1 MNSLASFLIFCTL
14 LGTEA
19 LSLLRHQGLKEPE
32 GHIDR
37 KYLPAPKWFE
47 QKLDHFNPA
56 DTRTWKQKY
65 YVNSTFYKPGGPVF
79 LQIGGEGPASP
90 KWMVQGEW
98 IEFAK
103 RYNAYCIQIEHRFY
117 GDSHPTKNVSVENLR
132 YLTSEQALRDLANFR
147 VKMSSLLKMNK
158 AKWVSFGG
166 SYSGALSAWFRA
178 KYPHLVHAA
187 VASSAPLF
195 AKVNFYEYLEVV
207 AASLNSINP
216 QCDERIS
223 LASQKFKAMLAK
235 KSDRQL
241 LKKMFKLCAD
251 IDMSKNDDVSNLL
264 ESLAGN
270 FEGIVQYNK
279 DNRHFEGGS
288 QITIDLLCKLMTGG
302 KNTSENA
309 LENYAKVNSLLLL
322 DANQTC
328 LDFSYKSVIKE
339 LQDVSWKAAV
349 GGRQWIYQTCNE
361 FGWYQTSDS
370 PKQPFG
376 SGFGLKFSAKICSDV
391 FGVFNLKD
399 LEANVNE
406 TNTNYGARNLK
417 ATRIVFPNG
426 SIDPWHAVG
435 LTKDLNQD
443 APAIFIQG
451 TAHCA
456 NMYPPSKKDPPQL
469 TKARQKIGDLLEKW
483 LAQDA

>member
-1 MNSLASFLIFCTL
+1 MSCLITIFIASILF
-14 LGTEA
+14 GVES
-19 LSLLRHQGLKEPE
+19 LSLLRNHGLKEPK
-32 GHIDR
+32 GHFR
-37 KYLPAPKWFE
+37 PEHLPPPKWFE

-65 YVNSTFYKPGGPVF
+65 FVNSTFYKPGGPVF

-90 KWMVQGEW
+90 KWMIQGEW

-103 RYNAYCIQIEHRFY
+103 IFHAYCIQIEHRYY

-147 VKMSSLLKMNK
+147 VRMSSTLRMNN
-158 AKWVSFGG
+158 AKWISFGG

-207 AASLNSINP
+207 ANSLNSVNP
-216 QCDERIS
+216 HCNNRIEM
-223 LASQKFKAMLAK
+223 ATNKFKAMLSNK
-235 KSDRQL
+235 NGRKQL
-241 LKKMFKLCAD
+241 KDMFHLCTD
-251 IDMSKNDDVSNLL
+251 IDIKNTNDVANLL

-270 FEGIVQYNK
+270 FEGVVQYNK
-279 DNRHFEGGS
+279 DNRGFEGGS
-288 QITIDLLCKLMTGG
+288 QLTIDLLCKLMTDG
-302 KNTSENA
+302 KNSSERV
-309 LENYAKVNSLLLL
+309 LENYAKVNSLLLNESNL
-322 DANQTC
+322 TC
-328 LDFSYKSVIKE
+328 LDFSYKSVVKSLKDE
-339 LQDVSWKAAV
+339 SWKKAV

-370 PKQPFG
+370 TKQPFG

-391 FGVFNLKD
+391 FGGFSLKD
-399 LEANVNE
+399 LQSNVNE
-406 TNTNYGARNLK
+406 TNTNYGAKHMK

-426 SIDPWHAVG
+426 SVDPWHAVG
-435 LTKDLNQD
+435 LTKDLNKD

-456 NMYPPSKKDPPQL
+456 NMYPPSKKDLPQL
-469 TKARQKIGDLLEKW
+469 TKARQQIGDLLKAW
-483 LAQDA
+483 LAQND